1 MSILQRIAT
10 NQNYQ
15 FWTFQFTFWFFW
27 ASFYLIFQYFAGV
40 ILADALVAL
49 LLTWGLR
56 YLYRAVWGKGLLVRT
71 LAILLGSA
79 ITGLLWNIF
88 KRHLEFTFFG
98 EETVRMAE
106 ELGVIGYYTHQY
118 LGLSFWVMLAWS
130 GLYFG
135 LTLYFL
141 LQEERATSL
150 SALALAHESQLR
162 MLRYQLNPHFLFNTL
177 NAISTLI
184 LDADNK
190 TANSMVSKL
199 SDFLRY
205 SLDKDPLQKVS
216 LDHEVSTLKLYLEIE
231 KVRFEERLTVEF
243 NIQERAGEAL
253 IPSMLLQPLIENS
266 IKYAI
271 ADSVDGGKIR
281 INAKMF
287 AGDLLIEVQDD
298 GPGIN
303 MENGELPAFRGV
315 GIKNIRE
322 RLKVLYGATHSC
334 RISEALP
341 HGLKIEI
348 RIPFEVET
356 RISDTNQ
363 DAQH

>member
-1 MSILQRIAT
+1 MPILQRLAT
-10 NQNYQ
+10 NQNHQ
-15 FWTFQFTFWFFW
+15 FWVFQITFWLFW
-27 ASFYLIFQYFAGV
+27 MSFYLILDFFVAV
-40 ILADALVAL
+40 IFADALFAL
-49 LLTWGLR
+49 LLTSGLR
-56 YLYRAVWGKGLLVRT
+56 YLYRAIWEKGLLIRT
-71 LAILLGSA
+71 LAIFLGSA
-79 ITGLLWNIF
+79 FTGLLWNIF
-88 KRHLEFTFFG
+88 KRHLELTFFG
-98 EETVRMAE
+98 EETVLKAE
-106 ELGVIGYYTHQY
+106 ELGLIAYYTHQY
-118 LGLSFWVMLAWS
+118 LGLSFWIMLAWS

-141 LQEERATSL
+141 LQEERASRL
-150 SALALAHESQLR
+150 SAQALAHESQLR

-205 SLDKDPLQKVS
+205 SLDKDPLQKVN

-231 KVRFEERLTVEF
+231 KVRFEERLKVEF
-243 NIQERAGEAL
+243 NIQEGAGDAL
-253 IPSMLLQPLIENS
+253 IPSMLLQPLVENS
-266 IKYAI
+266 IKFAI
-271 ADSVDGGKIR
+271 ADSVEGGEIQ
-281 INAKMF
+281 INAKVF

-303 MENGELPAFRGV
+303 MENGELPTFRGV

-322 RLKVLYGATHSC
+322 RLKVLYGAAHSC
-334 RISEALP
+334 RIGEALP

-356 RISDTNQ
+356 RISDTIENSQ
-363 DAQH
+363 D